1 MKGVDTRSPLPI
13 SDGWILM
20 AQSTTAAPDLSTPSP
35 FLNPRG
41 LTRNLIERRSW
52 FIAFILV
59 NVVVIYSI
67 LNSDVLQEAWNYIWP
82 GISMTVQ
89 LTVLSFILAT
99 VIGLIAALMR
109 ISKNFLIYNTATF
122 YVEVFRGL
130 PLLVIIL
137 IFGFVLKSEFV
148 NLVASVPVL
157 DDLVQRAAGV
167 SPDQISSTVLSVR
180 NIPDTTAIIAA
191 FALTYGAFM
200 CEVFRAGIESI
211 GKGQT
216 EAARSLGM
224 SYVQSMR
231 YVILPQAIRNVL
243 PAMAN
248 NFVLLLKDTSLA
260 SVLAVPEISYLTR
273 QYSSNR
279 FRYPE
284 GLLCLS
290 LIYADL
296 TIVMSL
302 GVYYLESRLH
312 ADKRED

>member
-1 MKGVDTRSPLPI
+1 
-13 SDGWILM
+13 M
-20 AQSTTAAPDLSTPSP
+20 AQSTAAVPDFDTPRQ

-41 LTRNLIERRSW
+41 LTRNLIQRRSW
-52 FIAFILV
+52 FIAFL
-59 NVVVIYSI
+59 I
-67 LNSDVLQEAWNYIWP
+67 LNVFVINTILNDEVLQEAWNYIWP
-82 GISMTVQ
+82 GINTTVQ
-89 LTVLSFILAT
+89 ITIVSFLLAT
-99 VIGLIAALMR
+99 LIGLVAALMR
-109 ISKNFLIYNTATF
+109 ISKNILLYNTATL
-122 YVEVFRGL
+122 YVELFRGL

-137 IFGFVLKSEFV
+137 IFGFVLKSQVV
-148 NLVASVPVL
+148 NLISSIPILDNLAQQVL
-157 DDLVQRAAGV
+157 GIN
-167 SPDQISSTVLSVR
+167 PDQIGETVLRVR
-180 NIPDTTAIIAA
+180 DIPDTTAIIAA

-224 SYVQSMR
+224 SYVQAMR

-302 GVYYLESRLH
+302 GVYFLESRLH
-312 ADKRED
+312 ADKHED